1 MYKLLLLELREDTVG
16 QEHIAI
22 IADLRPSTS
31 KSRFGVRLHLIG
43 RALY

>member
-16 QEHIAI
+16 QELIAI

-31 KSRFGVRLHLIG
+31 KSRFDVRLNT
-43 RALY
+43 